1 MISRSAETETRMF
14 IEAAEAPDVVARQIA
29 ANCPDMKKL
38 GARLRDLAPRMAFT
52 CARGSSDHAATFAK
66 YLFETRLD
74 LATMSQA
81 PSISSIYR
89 DVLPAMKNQPFLAI
103 SQSGQSPDL
112 LLSAEAARQAG
123 AVIIA
128 LVNDVNSPLA
138 GLADH
143 VIPLHAGPEKSVAAT
158 KSYLASLAALIHLAA
173 EWSGDPTLLHSLS
186 YLPNA
191 LRTAWEIDWNDADNF
206 ANTQSLFVLGRGLTL
221 GAAAEA
227 ALKFKETAGIHAE
240 AFSLAEILHG
250 PMALIKQDFPVL
262 VFAPQDGAAAGLADI
277 VAKFESRGARIAV
290 AGAALPVTLQNVRL
304 LPIPDGLD
312 PVTAPLAMV
321 QSFYRLMNRIALL
334 RGFDPD
340 HPPMLSKVTR
350 TQ

>member
-1 MISRSAETETRMF
+1 MTMLPAETETLMF
-14 IEAAEAPDVVARQIA
+14 TEAAEAPDVVARQIA

-38 GARLRDLAPRMAFT
+38 GARLRDLAPRMVFT

-128 LVNDVNSPLA
+128 LVNDPNSPLA

-158 KSYLASLAALIHLAA
+158 KSYLASLAALIHLAT
-173 EWSGDPTLLHSLS
+173 EWSGDPALHQALDTLPQALH
-186 YLPNA
+186 
-191 LRTAWEIDWNDADNF
+191 TAWNQDWTAADSFADA
-206 ANTQSLFVLGRGLTL
+206 QSLYVLGRGLTL

-240 AFSLAEILHG
+240 AFSPAEVLHG
-250 PMALIKQDFPVL
+250 PMALVKQDFPVL
-262 VFAPQDGAAAGLADI
+262 VFAPQDGAAAGLADT
-277 VAKFESRGARIAV
+277 VAKFADRGARIAV
-290 AGAALPVTLQNVRL
+290 AGAKLPDIQALPLAE
-304 LPIPDGLD
+304 GLD

-321 QSFYRLMNRIALL
+321 QSFYRLMNRIALA
-334 RGFDPD
+334 RGLNPD
-340 HPPMLSKVTR
+340 QPPMLSKVTR

>member
-1 MISRSAETETRMF
+1 MTMLPAETETLMF
-14 IEAAEAPDVVARQIA
+14 TEAAEAPDVVARQIA
-29 ANCPDMKKL
+29 ANCPDIKKL
-38 GARLRDLAPRMAFT
+38 GARLRDLAPRMVFT

-138 GLADH
+138 KLADH

-158 KSYLASLAALIHLAA
+158 KSYLASLGALIHLAA
-173 EWSGDPTLLHSLS
+173 EWSGDPALHQALDTL
-186 YLPNA
+186 PQA
-191 LRTAWEIDWNDADNF
+191 LRTAWNQDWTAADSFADA
-206 ANTQSLFVLGRGLTL
+206 QSLFVLGRGLTL

-240 AFSLAEILHG
+240 AFSLAEVLHG
-250 PMALIKQDFPVL
+250 PMALVKQDFPVL
-262 VFAPQDGAAAGLADI
+262 IFAPQDGAAAGLADT
-277 VAKFESRGARIAV
+277 VAKFADRGARLAV
-290 AGAALPVTLQNVRL
+290 AGAKLPDVQL
-304 LPIPDGLD
+304 LPIAEGLD
-312 PVTAPLAMV
+312 PITAPLVMV
-321 QSFYRLMNRIALL
+321 QSFYRLMNRIALA
-334 RGFDPD
+334 RGLNPD
-340 HPPMLSKVTR
+340 QPPMLSKVTR